1 MAKNKKK
8 KKKAPAQPPRRFTPN
23 QSKRITGWLMVFGVL
38 IAVAAINMKSTQLL
52 LVAVAEWL
60 VALCFMLYYWRCPEC
75 GKTLPKTGK
84 ISECPKCGAEID

>member
-1 MAKNKKK
+1 MSKK
-8 KKKAPAQPPRRFTPN
+8 KKKAPARPPRRFTPN

-38 IAVAAINMKSTQLL
+38 IAVAAINLQSTPFL

-75 GKTLPKTGK
+75 GKALPKTGK
-84 ISECPKCGAEID
+84 ISECPKCGAKID

>member
-38 IAVAAINMKSTQLL
+38 IAVAAINLKSTQLL

-75 GKTLPKTGK
+75 GKSLPKTGK
-84 ISECPKCGAEID
+84 ISECPNCGAEID

>member
-8 KKKAPAQPPRRFTPN
+8 KKAPARPPRHFTPN

-38 IAVAAINMKSTQLL
+38 IAVAAINLRSTSVLFA
-52 LVAVAEWL
+52 AVAEWL

-84 ISECPKCGAEID
+84 ISECPKCGAKID